1 MGRAYAGILG
11 PLALALI
18 VLRGLKEQAG
28 VEATLAAAL
37 GGMVLFAALGCL
49 AGRLAEHLVEEA
61 VRTQFAAALEQWRAT
76 AAGDAQAAARD

>member
-28 VEATLAAAL
+28 VETTLAAAL
-37 GGMVLFAALGCL
+37 GGLVLFAGLGYL
-49 AGRLAEHLVEEA
+49 VGWLAEHLVEEA
-61 VRTQFAAALEQWRAT
+61 VRTQFTAAMEAWRASST
-76 AAGDAQAAARD
+76 GDAQAPARG